1 MILLRLI
8 FLTTFIDI
16 CKFSIMSTPYCYML
30 EKLETRQILDPAQIP
45 LHTAPQISV
54 SIYSPGSTYLFS
66 PSDSG
71 SGGLPEIS
79 ARNSTQLT
87 G

>member
-1 MILLRLI
+1 
-8 FLTTFIDI
+8 
-16 CKFSIMSTPYCYML
+16 MSTPYCYML

-45 LHTAPQISV
+45 LHTAPQLSA

-71 SGGLPEIS
+71 AQVASPRSQHVTALNLVVND
-79 ARNSTQLT
+79 RKTQ
-87 G
+87 